1 MKNNI
6 KVRAIIQSRMS
17 SSRLR
22 GKSLMPVNGI
32 PLLFRVVDNVK
43 SLPFVDDITIATTH
57 LEADKPIVYISEK
70 LNVKCVQGS
79 SLNVLSRFIKASRDM
94 NDADLIMRFTA
105 DNPICINEITNKMFL
120 LMHDQDYLSIKNLSH
135 IVPEFIRA
143 HALRKLAKIRNH
155 EKDLEH
161 VTPYFR
167 TKDGQRNFNVK
178 LLSDNYQGLRPD
190 LDKFFTIDTKT
201 DLIRLENIFK
211 NLNTNKISDI
221 DKLFEVTKS
230 TLYEKQNK

>member
-1 MKNNI
+1 MRIFKEKEKISLDFLSKYIFSLKKKTSI
-6 KVRAIIQSRMS
+6 KIILFLIVFCFFIFLPIDFFNS
-17 SSRLR
+17 SNKGIRY
-22 GKSLMPVNGI
+22 GGEFIAKTIGVFDKKTKSLAREVFYMGDNIFGI
-32 PLLFRVVDNVK
+32 TFRY
-43 SLPFVDDITIATTH
+43 F
-57 LEADKPIVYISEK
+57 
-70 LNVKCVQGS
+70 
-79 SLNVLSRFIKASRDM
+79 KA
-94 NDADLIMRFTA
+94 F
-105 DNPICINEITNKMFL
+105 TNK
-120 LMHDQDYLSIKNLSH
+120 QETLSINLS
-135 IVPEFIRA
+135 FKKYQ
-143 HALRKLAKIRNH
+143 KLAKIRNH

-167 TKDGQRNFNVK
+167 TKDGQRKFNVK